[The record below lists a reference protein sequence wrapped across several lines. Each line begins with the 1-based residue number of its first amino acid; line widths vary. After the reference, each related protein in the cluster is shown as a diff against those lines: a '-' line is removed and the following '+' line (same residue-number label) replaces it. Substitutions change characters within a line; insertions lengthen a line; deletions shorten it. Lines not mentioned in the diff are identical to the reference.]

1 MFVDEGLHCY
11 ASMNTVYTISE
22 KLENYTCMVN
32 LLGSAGHLHEAKN
45 MIKLML

>member
-32 LLGSAGHLHEAKN
+32 LLGSAGHLHKAKN